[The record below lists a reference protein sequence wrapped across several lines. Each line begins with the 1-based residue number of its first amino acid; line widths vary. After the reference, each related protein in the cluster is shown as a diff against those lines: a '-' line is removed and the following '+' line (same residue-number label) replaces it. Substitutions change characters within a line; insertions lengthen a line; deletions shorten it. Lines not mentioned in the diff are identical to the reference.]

1 MKKLTILLSILFLT
15 STAWAF
21 EPTSIPNQ
29 FPGVGRSIRP
39 LGMGN
44 AYLTT
49 KGDDETQ
56 FFYNPSSINDQEK
69 FKIGFFNPA
78 FSLTTSTIGLIKDIK
93 DLSDDLSGATDAQ
106 QTNTFDTFFDTHVGE
121 YHGLNLW
128 MPLLTVRH
136 RWFVANVITD
146 SRTTISFKN
155 RAFPNFEVLSQNTA
169 GVAGGT
175 AYNFL
180 DETLQVGVGVKILYR
195 AVFSEILTT
204 SDAIGDSFGDTF
216 KFSNWRKGY
225 GVGADLGAKY
235 HVPDFG
241 KKSLEFLKP
250 VVGATYQDIGN
261 TRFSGGAPSIPQ
273 SLSAGASINPE
284 FGFCDISVL
293 ADFREI
299 NRKQDLLMKTHF
311 GTEARFG
318 KNWKWFKPSLRAGLN
333 QGYPAVGAGLK
344 LFFFRWNVA
353 YFGEEVGTTT
363 RQKGSY
369 RLATSLNFDI

>member
-106 QTNTFDTFFDTHVGE
+106 QTNTFDTFFDTH
-121 YHGLNLW
+121 
-128 MPLLTVRH
+128 
-136 RWFVANVITD
+136 
-146 SRTTISFKN
+146 
-155 RAFPNFEVLSQNTA
+155 LSQSTA

-344 LFFFRWNVA
+344 LLFLRWNVA
-353 YFGEEVGTTT
+353 YFGEEVGATT